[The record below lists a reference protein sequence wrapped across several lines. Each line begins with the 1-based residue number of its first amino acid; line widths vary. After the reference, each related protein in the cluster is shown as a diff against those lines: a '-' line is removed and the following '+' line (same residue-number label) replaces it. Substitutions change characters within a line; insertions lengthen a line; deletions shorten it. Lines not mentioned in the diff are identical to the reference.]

1 MSFDG
6 FFIFH
11 LVSELNHKL
20 AFARLEKI
28 VAVDVHRFLLSFYRR
43 GEKHKLLLSTDAHQ
57 YGTYLTEKSYEPIEN
72 TQFVMQLKKHI
83 EGAILESITQY
94 KTDRVIIFNFK
105 SNDFID
111 GPTTKSLVFEAMGKH
126 SNVILVQDDKIID
139 CHKKMFFEDGR
150 QLLPQA
156 DFSFFP
162 SDKKPF
168 HDLSKSEMTDAKQLV
183 ETTMGI
189 SPFFAR
195 YLVLEQPDIDHLI
208 IKPTFDHTAHQ
219 FYAIDLFPLNHDKTY
234 YDTLSLLLDHYA
246 PKKTKTKQPQLTF
259 IESQLKKYHKKA
271 SMIDQ
276 LILDAKKNLGFKEKG
291 DLIYQSGLSLK
302 ERHSSIVVGDI
313 EIITDPTKTLN
324 ENAQRFYA
332 KYQKAKRSFE
342 HLDQQQKENDALIE
356 TFNDFKTYLELSLDG
371 GLRDLDEDLEAF
383 GYKTQKKQKAKKPT
397 KPNILTLNLNGITYY
412 VGKNSKQNQYI
423 TQTLGQKDDFWFH
436 VKDAPGSH
444 VLVKAKALDESIIRT
459 AALLA
464 AYFSKLRQSSSI
476 PVDYTQVKHLK
487 KIPKHPTY
495 QVLIQSY
502 KTIFIDIDIEKINRL
517 LSP

>member
-11 LVSELNHKL
+11 LVKELNQAL
-20 AFARLEKI
+20 ASARLEKI
-28 VAVDVHRFLLSFYRR
+28 VGVDHHRFLFSFYRR
-43 GEKHKLLLSTDAHQ
+43 GEKHKLLISTDAHM
-57 YGTYLTEKSYEPIEN
+57 YGTYLTDQSYESIDH
-72 TQFVMQLKKHI
+72 TQFVQQLKKHI

-94 KTDRVIIFNFK
+94 LTDRVIILNFK

-111 GPTTKSLVFEAMGKH
+111 GLTTKSLIFEAMGKH
-126 SNVILVQDDKIID
+126 SNLILVQNDKIID

-156 DFSFFP
+156 AFSFFP

-168 HDLSKSEMTDAKQLV
+168 NELLASDMTDAKHLV
-183 ETTMGI
+183 DSTMGI

-195 YLVLEQPDIDHLI
+195 FLVSERPKIDQLTVQ
-208 IKPTFDHTAHQ
+208 PTFDHTAHQ
-219 FYAIDLFPLNHDKTY
+219 FYAIDLFPSSHEKTY
-234 YDTLSLLLDHYA
+234 YDTLSELLDHYE

-259 IESQLKKYHKKA
+259 IESQLKKHHKKA

-276 LILDAKKNLGFKEKG
+276 HIADAKKNLEFKEKG
-291 DLIYQSGLSLK
+291 DLIYQSGLPLK
-302 ERHSSIVVGDI
+302 ERHSSITVYDTN
-313 EIITDPTKTLN
+313 IILDPTKTLN
-324 ENAQRFYA
+324 ENAQRFYN
-332 KYQKAKRSFE
+332 KYQKAKRSFD
-342 HLDQQQKENDALIE
+342 HLDLQQKENDTLIE
-356 TFNDFKTYLELSLDG
+356 TFNDFKTYLDLSLDG
-371 GLRDLDEDLEAF
+371 GLKDLDEDLENF
-383 GYKTQKKQKAKKPT
+383 GYHVQKKQKAKKPT
-397 KPNILTLNLNGITYY
+397 KPNILTLKIDNITYY

-436 VKDAPGSH
+436 VKEAPGSH
-444 VLVKAKALDESIIRT
+444 VLVKAPKLDESIIRT

-464 AYFSKLRQSSSI
+464 AYFSKLRYSSSI

-487 KIPKHPTY
+487 KIPKHPAY
-495 QVLIQSY
+495 QVLVQSY
-502 KTIFIDIDIEKINRL
+502 KTIYIDIDSEKINRL